1 MITSCC
7 CWRAR
12 KFTTPVRALF
22 LLGPGQRIVGAFED
36 AQELNAV
43 AAKRLWAGWD
53 WQPHK
58 PGQMMPRLLSE

>member
-1 MITSCC
+1 M
-7 CWRAR
+7 
-12 KFTTPVRALF
+12 RALF

-58 PGQMMPRLLSE
+58 PGQLMPRGF